1 MKKFIPAIVA
11 IALIILV
18 LAGSFGMKLLE
29 RFSYSDEKQDLEEYY
44 GLSNADDNN
53 VAIVL
58 QNEKIDVQAK
68 LIDGRIYM
76 EIEAVQD
83 LLNERFYYDRN
94 EGLLIYTTPTQMMK
108 NVVGTNVYSVDGEEL
123 TKDYTISA
131 AEGDSLYIA
140 LDYVKDYTNFSYE
153 LFTEPNRMQL
163 RTGWGS
169 RDSASIKKVTN
180 LRIKGGVKSPIL
192 REVAKGELVTVLE
205 EMETWTKVK
214 TTDAMIGYV
223 ENKFLTDR
231 TTEEEIAVTDY
242 EVPEYTS
249 IQRDY
254 KINLGWHAI
263 YAESGNDTFDSVVNG
278 TGTMNVISPTWF
290 FLDGNEGNIKAIPSH
305 SYVEKAHSRNM
316 EVWALLENI
325 SLDCSAHEVLTY
337 TSKREKL
344 INTLVDYI
352 LEYDIDG
359 INVDFESL
367 SGETG
372 EHFTQF
378 LRELSI
384 PCRLN
389 GVVLSVDNYVPR
401 ESNNFYNRKEQ
412 GVVADYVIIMGYDEH
427 WGGGGVAGSVASI
440 GYVRDGIEK
449 TLEDVPAQKVINAI
463 PFYTRVWKT
472 TNGEVT
478 SEALGMEK
486 AEEFIT
492 KYSVPTVWDEE
503 TCQNYGEI
511 EMGSTLYQV
520 WLEDAQS
527 IETKLTVMKNYGLA
541 GVAAWQLG
549 LEDKDIWDIMD
560 AFVKS

>member
-1 MKKFIPAIVA
+1 
-11 IALIILV
+11 
-18 LAGSFGMKLLE
+18 MKLLE
-29 RFSYSDEKQDLEEYY
+29 RFSYSDEKQNLEEYY
-44 GLSNADDNN
+44 NLSTSDSGS

-58 QNEKIDVQAK
+58 QNERIDAQAK
-68 LIDGRIYM
+68 LIDGRCYM
-76 EIEAVQD
+76 EIEDVQD

-94 EGLLIYTTPTQMMK
+94 EDLLVYTTPTQKMIRA
-108 NVVGTNVYSVDGEEL
+108 VGMSEYSVDGQAE
-123 TKDYTISA
+123 TKEYVISV

-140 LDYVKDYTNFSYE
+140 LDYVKEYTNFSYE
-153 LFTEPNRMQL
+153 LFTGPNRMQL
-163 RTGWGS
+163 RTEWGS
-169 RDSASIKKVTN
+169 KDSASIKKVTN

-192 REVAKGELVTVLE
+192 REVAEGETVTILE

-214 TTDAMIGYV
+214 TNDAMIGYV
-223 ENKFLTDR
+223 ENKFLKDR
-231 TTEEEIAVTDY
+231 ATEEEIAVTDY

-249 IQRDY
+249 IRRDY

-263 YAESGNDTFDSVVNG
+263 YTESGNDTFDEVVNG

-290 FLDGNEGNIKAIPSH
+290 FLDGNEGDIKAIPSH
-305 SYVEKAHSRNM
+305 AYVEKAHSRNM

-325 SLDCSAHEVLTY
+325 SLDCSVHEVLSY

-344 INTLVDYI
+344 INTLMDYV
-352 LEYDIDG
+352 LDYEIDG

-367 SGETG
+367 SPETG

-384 PCRLN
+384 DCRLN

-401 ESNNFYNRKEQ
+401 ESNTFYNRKEQ

-440 GYVRDGIEK
+440 GYVREGIEK
-449 TLEDVPAQKVINAI
+449 TLQDVPAEKVINAI

-472 TNGEVT
+472 QNGEVT
-478 SEALGMEK
+478 SEAVGMEM
-486 AEEFIT
+486 AQNFIT
-492 KYSVPTVWDEE
+492 KNKVPVAWDEE

-511 EMGSTLYQV
+511 ELGGTLYHV

-527 IETKLTVMKNYGLA
+527 IETKLTVMKNNGLG

-549 LEDKDIWDIMD
+549 FEDKAIWDVLD
-560 AFVKS
+560 AFVRS